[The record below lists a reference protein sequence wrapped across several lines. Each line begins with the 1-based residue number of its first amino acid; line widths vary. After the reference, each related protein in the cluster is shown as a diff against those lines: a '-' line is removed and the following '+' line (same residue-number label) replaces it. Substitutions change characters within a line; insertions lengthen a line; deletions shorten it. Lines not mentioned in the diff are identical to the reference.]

1 MFFLSKVLLLR
12 KYMGDQIKSTLFF
25 QNRCRFNKC
34 QDETDVCQN
43 RCKKKVPLKCS
54 TNSEKHVVYFHK
66 GCYRGEISVS
76 NKKEEEPAL
85 WILRLCRCRSVHMI
99 EQPRDSAS
107 TCSKKAMSICAVV
120 FARNLWTSDFLTELN
135 RNPSSTLMPHLQD
148 GLHDGSSALVRGL
161 SPLPCLHHVLPVQN
175 FVRCL
180 QAKKS

>member
-1 MFFLSKVLLLR
+1 MDCKWRVSNRLRGLFDLTIEAATGPPVPPYRRSSFPMIFLFFPFFAQSSQSKAHWKLFFKVTPIYRRLFASTWSQLKVKVGLFQNSNRFTMFFLSKVLLLR

-85 WILRLCRCRSVHMI
+85 
-99 EQPRDSAS
+99 
-107 TCSKKAMSICAVV
+107 
-120 FARNLWTSDFLTELN
+120 
-135 RNPSSTLMPHLQD
+135 
-148 GLHDGSSALVRGL
+148 
-161 SPLPCLHHVLPVQN
+161 
-175 FVRCL
+175 
-180 QAKKS
+180 